1 MPITLYYS
9 RMSPPVRSVL
19 LLIKE
24 LGLTGIQ
31 LKEVDV
37 QGGGTRTEEFLS
49 MNPEHTIPTL
59 DDNGF
64 YLWES
69 RAILTYLIDAYRPG
83 NDLYPNI
90 PKEKAIINRVL
101 QHDQSTFY
109 PKTFGQMLP
118 IFMQQTSVITD
129 EMKAKFNEALTNLE
143 LFLVRNDWFAGENI
157 TVADICLLPSISSIV
172 HAGFDLLQYPR
183 LAAWYDNCKVLKG
196 YEDDQQVAQQVG
208 GYFRS
213 LVTEGL

>member
-9 RMSPPVRSVL
+9 KMSPPARSVL
-19 LLIKE
+19 LLIQE

-37 QGGGTRTEEFLS
+37 QGGETRTEEFLK

-69 RAILTYLIDAYRPG
+69 RAILTYLVDAYRPG
-83 NDLYPNI
+83 HDLYPNI
-90 PKEKAIINRVL
+90 PREKAQINRVL
-101 QHDQSTFY
+101 HHELSAFN
-109 PKTFGQMLP
+109 PKTLRQMIP
-118 IFMQQTSVITD
+118 IYRRETSVVTD
-129 EMKAKFNEALTNLE
+129 EMKAKMHEGLTNLE
-143 LFLVRNDWFAGENI
+143 LFLVRNDWFAGENV
-157 TVADICLLPSISSIV
+157 TVADLCVLPTISSMV
-172 HAGFDLLQYPR
+172 HVGFDLSQYPR

-196 YEDDQQVAQQVG
+196 YEEDQAVAQQVG
-208 GYFRS
+208 AYFKS
-213 LVTEGL
+213 LVTEGM